1 MHTDHKMA
9 GMATDEQMAELSQ
22 SQSTAFD
29 GLFLQLTITHHEGA
43 VTMVEELLE
52 QPGSAYDPVLF
63 EFTCDV
69 TNAQTT
75 EIERMNVLLVGLSTD
90 PRAGLAAG
98 FEDAGQALMNME
110 LLASLPKP
118 PGFFD
123 PNNPAGLPASRLQE
137 NKDNAGGGEAGE
149 KEKGRY
155 GRQGRQGRRAL
166 RRWVRSRPV
175 GARPGNR

>member
-1 MHTDHKMA
+1 
-9 GMATDEQMAELSQ
+9 
-22 SQSTAFD
+22 
-29 GLFLQLTITHHEGA
+29 
-43 VTMVEELLE
+43 
-52 QPGSAYDPVLF
+52 
-63 EFTCDV
+63 
-69 TNAQTT
+69 
-75 EIERMNVLLVGLSTD
+75 MNVLLVGLSTD

-149 KEKGRY
+149 KEKEGKGDEEDKDDKKDKDDKRY
-155 GRQGRQGRRAL
+155 PLLSFSNTDIAFRGDVMVTG
-166 RRWVRSRPV
+166 S
-175 GARPGNR
+175 